1 MLKPTRSELI
11 SRAREELFNEYVKD
25 RTIKL
30 NQWMLDSDIA
40 WNKERIKLSYPS
52 FPIYPSEEQIL
63 ARVDII
69 AKQYENPVVEPVPEK
84 IDIVEEVKIVEE
96 IKPIEKVMAEPVEQK
111 QISSPFANIA
121 ALLKKR
127 K

>member
-30 NQWMLDSDIA
+30 NQWMIDSDIA
-40 WNKERIKLSYPS
+40 WNKDRVKLSYPS

-63 ARVDII
+63 SRVDII
-69 AKQYENPVVEPVPEK
+69 AKQYEEPLVVEPVPEK
-84 IDIVEEVKIVEE
+84 IEIVEE
-96 IKPIEKVMAEPVEQK
+96 IEPIEKVVAEPVEEK
-111 QISSPFANIA
+111 IEKHHNSPFANIA